1 VLKRH
6 SCAAGANTFGIDV
19 EMEYGRTNSAADDHE
34 NFNDFGLLH
43 ETQIISNDHGHDCCD
58 GDGDDYSGDGSDATF
73 LVVEK
78 QYNKSGKTTIR
89 KGRTDCGQSANNGPE
104 QQEAEKEKEE

>member
-1 VLKRH
+1 MCLTFRLKHGLWGIGKKDAKLCSGLIRASVL
-6 SCAAGANTFGIDV
+6 
-19 EMEYGRTNSAADDHE
+19 
-34 NFNDFGLLH
+34 
-43 ETQIISNDHGHDCCD
+43 QNDHGHDCCD
-58 GDGDDYSGDGSDATF
+58 GDGDDYSGDGSDAMF